1 MEMSPKLNALSLKL
15 KNIQFELSRRL
26 LFLWIKPT
34 FLGGSRESLDLK
46 DLDLICYVL
55 PFRSIAD
62 LLVTDMACKASGL
75 PSAVS
80 IIQKINERR
89 AVFFL
94 SRPEGTLGRKSL
106 RQQSARM
113 VRLFEHQKT
122 LNNRSIKVIPVSLFW
137 GHQPDR
143 EKSLFKLLLSEHWSA
158 SSCGYFE

>member
-1 MEMSPKLNALSLKL
+1 MEMSPKLNALRLKL
-15 KNIQFELSRRL
+15 KNTQFELSSRL

-34 FLGGSRESLDLK
+34 FLGGNRESLDLK
-46 DLDLICYVL
+46 DSDLICYVL

-62 LLVTDMACKASGL
+62 LLVTDMACNANGL

-80 IIQKINERR
+80 TIQKISESR

-122 LNNRSIKVIPVSLFW
+122 LNNRSIKIVPVSLFW

-143 EKSLFKLLLSEHWSA
+143 EKSVSYTHLTLPTIYSV
-158 SSCGYFE
+158 